1 MLSTTRQRILAHLL
15 EDGPTHRADLAREL
29 GVSRTTI
36 TNSVAALVDEGV
48 VDPGDTS
55 TARLKERLSI
65 AVSAGLVGVMT
76 SFAERLQVAVL
87 SANGA
92 ILRLHD
98 EPCAALEPGT
108 SRMARLSE
116 ILAEQLEQLHVAA
129 AQEGRRIG
137 ELLMVHLTVNVQCD
151 RQSGEMV
158 AGRSAAAWAGLN
170 PKVLVE
176 DEFHVPVVIENTA
189 RLLGFAQSLAVPGGS
204 ASSLVYVHLDRG
216 VSMAQILDG
225 RIIAGTNGAAGEL
238 GHLVI
243 DREGLPC
250 TCGNRGCLVRY
261 IGLEVVEE
269 QVRVALGAETDV
281 HAAITDRGDATH
293 PVTAIIERT
302 GVIAGEA
309 LTSVCNLLGPQ
320 LLIIGGALSHA
331 GDTLL
336 DPLVTELRRRALP
349 ATGSRVEVRL
359 AQPLSPEDLA
369 QASARCLLSEPQR
382 VEQLTGL
389 LLGA

>member
-1 MLSTTRQRILAHLL
+1 MLSTTRERILAHLL
-15 EDGPTHRADLAREL
+15 EAGPTHRADLAREL
-29 GVSRTTI
+29 NVSRTTI
-36 TNSVAALVDEGV
+36 TNSVAALVDEGI

-55 TARLKERLSI
+55 SARLKERISV
-65 AVSAGLVGVMT
+65 AASAGLVGVMT

-87 SANGA
+87 SANGE
-92 ILRLHD
+92 ILLLDD
-98 EPCAALEPGT
+98 EPCAVLEPGA
-108 SRMARLSE
+108 SRISRLCEMLLGQIDRLRTTEPEAR
-116 ILAEQLEQLHVAA
+116 
-129 AQEGRRIG
+129 GIG
-137 ELLMVHLTVNVQCD
+137 DLLMVHLTVNVQCD
-151 RQSGEMV
+151 RLTGEMV
-158 AGRSAAAWAGLN
+158 GGRSAASWAGLN
-170 PKVLVE
+170 PKVMVE
-176 DEFHVPVVIENTA
+176 ERFEVPVVIENTA

-225 RIIAGTNGAAGEL
+225 RIIAGSNGAAGEL

-269 QVRVALGAETDV
+269 QVRVALGADTDV
-281 HAAITDRGDATH
+281 HSAITDLADATH

-302 GVIAGEA
+302 GAIAGEA
-309 LTSVCNLLGPQ
+309 LTSICNLLGPE
-320 LLIIGGALSHA
+320 LLVIGGALSHA
-331 GDTLL
+331 GETLL

-359 AQPLSPEDLA
+359 AQSLSPEALA

-382 VEQLTGL
+382 IEQLTTL
-389 LLGA
+389 LLES